1 MYRPDIEDII
11 LAHDTRRMSALRPF
25 LPIDFVLEA
34 GRFLLANPGPALI
47 VTGFYILG
55 AGASETDG
63 PPGATALG
71 SALRSL
77 GRDVAYVTDKFSNK
91 IVEAVV
97 EGESVI
103 EFPLAGQ
110 SESEAYAAELISRF
124 RPGLIIAVERAGL
137 TGDGTY
143 RNREEADISD
153 YNAKTDCLFQRHPV
167 SLGIGDGGNEIGMGN
182 LRDEIASV
190 EGLTSNPCVTTTSR
204 LIISSCSNWGA
215 YGLVAALSMQTG
227 RNLLPS
233 VELGAARVRRCV
245 EAGAVDG
252 MTGERED
259 SVDGRSL
266 EEDAF
271 CLKSLQDWLER
282 GPEPKILI

>member
-1 MYRPDIEDII
+1 
-11 LAHDTRRMSALRPF
+11 MSALRPF

-63 PPGATALG
+63 PPGAAALG

-77 GRDVAYVTDKFSNK
+77 GRDVAYVTDKFSK
-91 IVEAVV
+91 KVVEAVA
-97 EGESVI
+97 EGETVI
-103 EFPLAGQ
+103 EFPVAGQ
-110 SESEAYAAELISRF
+110 SESEAYAAELICRF

-153 YNAKTDCLFQRHPV
+153 NNAKTDGLFQGHPV

-182 LRDEIASV
+182 LRDEIISL
-190 EGLTSNPCVTTTSR
+190 EGLTANPCITTTSR
-204 LIISSCSNWGA
+204 LIVSSISNWGA
-215 YGLVAALSMQTG
+215 YGLVAALSMLTG
-227 RNLLPS
+227 RILLPS
-233 VELGAARVRRCV
+233 VELGTARVRRCV
-245 EAGAVDG
+245 AAGAVDG
-252 MTGERED
+252 MTGERKD
-259 SVDGRSL
+259 WVDGRSP

-271 CLKSLQDWLER
+271 CLKALHEWLGR